1 VSLVNSRNKNHTM
14 RLFAVPPTTHLA
26 PPTTAAAATLS
37 VVLLTHANELAR
49 GTNTGNLLWQQQQ
62 LQPPTAVVGCTR
74 WTWQGRK
81 DNAAIARA
89 LLGVPCPVLVWT
101 EAPHA
106 SAAGNAAH
114 GQENGTLPTYV
125 ILDGTWQEAKK
136 MFRQGPD
143 ALRTIP
149 RIALKASFPSSYRL
163 RQNFGYVGRFGT
175 TSSGDD
181 DEDDSSNSSGCN
193 LLCTAEVVAALLELH
208 GDESGSLDIRKRL
221 DTFQSTFY
229 SGKAHNRNPH
239 DTQIT

>member
-1 VSLVNSRNKNHTM
+1 M
-14 RLFAVPPTTHLA
+14 RLFSVPPTTQLA

-37 VVLLTHANELAR
+37 MVLLTHANELAR

-62 LQPPTAVVGCTR
+62 QQPLTTRVGCTR

-81 DNAAIARA
+81 DNAAISRA

-114 GQENGTLPTYV
+114 GQEKPTYV

-149 RIALKASFPSSYRL
+149 RIALQASFPSSYRL

-181 DEDDSSNSSGCN
+181 EDDSINSSGSN

-208 GDESGSLDIRKRL
+208 GDTVASLDIRKRL

-229 SGKAHNRNPH
+229 TGKAHDKSNSSPH
-239 DTQIT
+239 DTQQIP